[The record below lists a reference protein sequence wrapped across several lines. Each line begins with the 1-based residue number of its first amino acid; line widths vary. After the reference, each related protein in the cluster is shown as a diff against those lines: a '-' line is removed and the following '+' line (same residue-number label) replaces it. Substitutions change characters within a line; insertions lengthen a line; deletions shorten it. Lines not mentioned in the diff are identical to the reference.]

1 MVHKSMHQQVKKL
14 LKLFSIN
21 NKLKTI
27 FKHCNATCTSCGKG
41 YVHKWDNPRNNTN
54 KATSLS
60 NYYCYN
66 CCKLFRKNRLLLAQN
81 NNNKPHIKQIPST
94 IIQSPRQLV
103 ISTPLTSQT
112 S

>member
-1 MVHKSMHQQVKKL
+1 MHQQ
-14 LKLFSIN
+14 
-21 NKLKTI
+21 
-27 FKHCNATCTSCGKG
+27 HCNAVCTSCGKG

-81 NNNKPHIKQIPST
+81 NNNSANKLIVSKLPT
-94 IIQSPRQLV
+94 IT
-103 ISTPLTSQT
+103 TPNQT
-112 S
+112 C

>member
-1 MVHKSMHQQVKKL
+1 MLNIQYL
-14 LKLFSIN
+14 C
-21 NKLKTI
+21 
-27 FKHCNATCTSCGKG
+27 FKHCNAVCTSCGKG

-81 NNNKPHIKQIPST
+81 NANKINLVANNNNNKQLSPLLSST
-94 IIQSPRQLV
+94 NNLQSPRQL
-103 ISTPLTSQT
+103 IMNTTTPTNETS
-112 S
+112 